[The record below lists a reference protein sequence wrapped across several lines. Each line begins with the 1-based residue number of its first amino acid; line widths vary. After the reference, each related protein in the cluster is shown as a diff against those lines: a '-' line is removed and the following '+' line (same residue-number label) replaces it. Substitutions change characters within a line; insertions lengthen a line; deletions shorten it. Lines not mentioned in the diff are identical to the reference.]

1 MLKTISF
8 RNLIT
13 LPKLKM
19 KKNGRVYDKEWNTW
33 FSCEEERQDFIRGI
47 AEAEEDERE
56 GRTGTLEEL
65 ITEFE
70 ETYGIELQHYSR

>member
-1 MLKTISF
+1 MVKTISF
-8 RNLIT
+8 RNLIK

-19 KKNGRVYDKEWNTW
+19 KKNGRVYDKEWHTW
-33 FSCEEERQDFIRGI
+33 FSCEEERQDFIRAI

-56 GRTGTLEEL
+56 GREGTWEEL

-70 ETYGIELQHYSR
+70 QDYGITLHY

>member
-1 MLKTISF
+1 MLKTISLGK
-8 RNLIT
+8 LIT
-13 LPKLKM
+13 LPKMKM

-33 FSCEEERQDFIRGI
+33 FSCEEQRQDFIRAI

-56 GRTGTLEEL
+56 GREGTWEEL

-70 ETYGIELQHYSR
+70 EEFGIQLQH